1 MTTVGAMRLWDDNP
15 TLTDLLGIDTVVE
28 AVATA
33 LRSPS
38 LDPVTVCL
46 QSPWGGGKSS
56 ALEMLG
62 ERFADDKTVLVVR
75 VDPWEFEDS
84 DDVRGTLIGHI
95 LTDLRNQRPQSFA
108 GQVGDLLKRIAW
120 KRVGKTIATSALTMT
135 MNPLDLVKAFT
146 PEEKEQ
152 ATDMAGF
159 RDEFEKMMVAAKD
172 VTKVVVLVDDL
183 DRCKPSSVVAS
194 LEAIKVFLAVKK
206 MAFVL
211 AAEEDMI
218 RWSIAQDTH
227 AGGRSEFA
235 DRYLEKIVQL
245 PVTLP
250 RLSQDAAETYVAL
263 LLCQKSAEENP
274 DSFKALVGH
283 VAERR
288 RNREFPLLHGGDYPT
303 TCHVPTSGDMRM
315 ATLVARGL
323 SGDQWGSPRAIKRF
337 LNAWG
342 VREAIA
348 TARGVSIE
356 PDVSLKLYLLEQR
369 FPDDFKALQAVDAA
383 DRADFVKQWEDWA
396 REVEGASKPG
406 EVSEGTKMWAAS
418 DPSLVPAMDQFDRYT
433 NLAASFTSFSAGSGL
448 SDADLELLTNLQHES
463 DTTRRE
469 AVSKVLGADAT
480 SRRTIFE
487 RLLTRLPS
495 ADHPSKTIESACA
508 IVAKESSFDTLL
520 CDGLRRYGLTRL
532 SVGDIIEL
540 GSQVPGKTVDGFLKE
555 VAEDQR
561 VADTVRT
568 VAEEQAA
575 ERSAKS

>member
-1 MTTVGAMRLWDDNP
+1 MVGAMRLWDDNP

-33 LRSPS
+33 LQSPS
-38 LDPVTVCL
+38 LDPVTVSL

-56 ALEMLG
+56 ALDMLG
-62 ERFADDKTVLVVR
+62 KRFADDKSVLVVH

-84 DDVRGTLIGHI
+84 DDVRGTLISHI
-95 LTDLRNQRPQSFA
+95 LTELRAQRPQSFA
-108 GQVGDLLKRIAW
+108 SQVGDLLTRIAW

-135 MNPLDLVKAFT
+135 MDPLKLVQAFT
-146 PEEKEQ
+146 PEEKQ
-152 ATDMAGF
+152 QPTDMAGF
-159 RDEFEKMMVAAKD
+159 RDEFEKMMKSATDVA
-172 VTKVVVLVDDL
+172 KVIVLVDDL

-194 LEAIKVFLAVKK
+194 LEAIKVFLAVPK

-218 RWSIAQDTH
+218 RWSIAQDIH

-263 LLCQKSAEENP
+263 LLCQKSAEEKP
-274 DSFKALVGH
+274 ESFTALVGH

-288 RNREFPLLHGGDYPT
+288 RNREFPLLHTGDYPQA
-303 TCHVPTSGDMRM
+303 CHVPTSGDMRM

-369 FPDDFKALQAVDAA
+369 FPDDFNALQAVDAA

-396 REVEGASKPG
+396 RDVENARKP
-406 EVSEGTKMWAAS
+406 EVSDGTKLWAAS

-469 AVSKVLGADAT
+469 AVGKVLGADPA

-495 ADHPSKTIESACA
+495 ADHPSKAIEAACA
-508 IVAKESSFDTLL
+508 IVAKEPSFNTLL

-532 SVGDIIEL
+532 SVADIIEL

-555 VAEDQR
+555 VTNDQR

-568 VAEEQAA
+568 VAEEQAT
-575 ERSAKS
+575 ERAAASS